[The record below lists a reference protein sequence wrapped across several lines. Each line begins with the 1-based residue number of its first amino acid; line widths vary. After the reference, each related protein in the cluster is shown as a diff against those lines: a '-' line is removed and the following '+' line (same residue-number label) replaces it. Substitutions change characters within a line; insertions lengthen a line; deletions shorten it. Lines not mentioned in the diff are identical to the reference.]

1 MIACNGP
8 VIIGDGALQ
17 NFISSSNNIHNVY
30 INIFKNPAVT
40 TSPYRQTV
48 VFSSNLKMH
57 KGTPQS
63 NFGFNFSNWIVSGLI
78 FLTFIEGSSS
88 NNDVDLFFNQVRVI
102 DQSHSTWFIQTNI
115 TSASPYFLYN
125 IYAQFVCCTGLK
137 IDVYDDWWV
146 PNFNILEI
154 TNSSFSGISSCNI
167 LGKIIDSV
175 LSGGISFVSII
186 SGSSSLSKYTSGV
199 YNTLCKSGF
208 VFKSISTQN
217 TLFIDNQTYVK
228 SGNVINRFKSPFN
241 VIN

>member
-1 MIACNGP
+1 MIAWNGP

-17 NFISSSNNIHNVY
+17 NFLSSYNNIHNVY
-30 INIFKNPAVT
+30 INIYKNPSVT

-167 LGKIIDSV
+167 LGNIIDSV
-175 LSGGISFVSII
+175 LPGGISFVSII
-186 SGSSSLSKYTSGV
+186 SGSSSLSKYTS
-199 YNTLCKSGF
+199 
-208 VFKSISTQN
+208 I
-217 TLFIDNQTYVK
+217 
-228 SGNVINRFKSPFN
+228 
-241 VIN
+241 